1 MPRKVGKLRPE
12 HAEPATSES
21 FLRLL
26 LSLSVPASP
35 PTCPQSFHIS
45 VPTRSTV
52 LQEVLPPHAVLPL
65 EESDLR
71 FTYTARGVLRLAAVS
86 DLEGASTTPTS
97 LIPHGHRKKDQVCL
111 MAKPKLSPHRGQ
123 MSPPPLS
130 HPVGKSPELSKPQ

>member
-26 LSLSVPASP
+26 LSLSEPASP

-45 VPTRSTV
+45 GPTRSTV

-86 DLEGASTTPTS
+86 DLEGASTTPYVSHTPRTS
-97 LIPHGHRKKDQVCL
+97 REGPGLSDGKAQTLTSPRLDVTSSTQPPCGQVT
-111 MAKPKLSPHRGQ
+111 
-123 MSPPPLS
+123 
-130 HPVGKSPELSKPQ
+130 